1 MPSPTIRRV
10 ALAGIGLALTVVAI
24 VAVIP
29 YVAAT
34 QLVRD
39 RIAFELSMWSG
50 YKVTLGSAPQID
62 IWPLFKADLADV
74 TFSEWDGSPQ
84 PVVHADAIETGLSA
98 FAALRG
104 NVVFTSVKLTRPTLN
119 IWREALRARPAADRS
134 GGRFRQAV
142 AQARTLVVADPANP
156 DASKLPADAVGKIE
170 FVDGRVA
177 LRGRAQE
184 TEILS
189 SVSGTLDWP
198 ALNRPAS
205 LRVTGIWRGEM
216 VSVEVAGGQPLF
228 LAAGGSS
235 QVSGSMRSAPVS
247 GSFQGMANM
256 SSEAYLRGSLKLN
269 SPSMRRMLE
278 WSHTDIAAGS
288 AVGAVSLQG
297 ELSGAV
303 SRLKLANAVLGLD
316 NNQATGTLE
325 MAFGA
330 PIPSIAGTLA
340 FDTIDLRSFLGA
352 FSALTPDSGG
362 RYRTVD
368 SSAGDQLGLDLRLS
382 AARATAGAVT
392 FTNLAATAQVKP
404 GLAAF
409 DISDAT
415 AFDGSVQAGMRV
427 DRHSERTVVEMRLR
441 GNQIDMGALAKTM
454 QIHQL
459 VPITRADFAV
469 SLKGSGEDMSAVLRT
484 AAGSF
489 SASFGQGAMA
499 GIDLS
504 RFTERARS
512 GEFFPLA
519 DVGNGSLAFD
529 GIDLKTSIM
538 DGIARVEEASV
549 RLANGEIRLRGIVP
563 LPGRGLALAG
573 TLAGASGGK
582 AGKSSPAPT
591 SFFVGGSWDAPYIS
605 PVMPDFGQ
613 P

>member
-1 MPSPTIRRV
+1 MV
-10 ALAGIGLALTVVAI
+10 LAGIALALAVVAV

-29 YVAAT
+29 YIAAT

-39 RIAFELSMWSG
+39 RIALELSMWSG
-50 YKVTLGSAPQID
+50 YKVALGSAPQID
-62 IWPLFKADLADV
+62 IWPSFRAELADV
-74 TFSEWDGSPQ
+74 TFSEWEGSPQ
-84 PVVHADAIETGLSA
+84 PVVHADQIETGLSA

-104 NVVFTSVKLTRPTLN
+104 DVVFTSVKLTRPTLN
-119 IWREALRARPAADRS
+119 IWREALRTRPKDNWS

-142 AQARTLVVADPANP
+142 ARARALVEADPANP
-156 DASKLPADAVGKIE
+156 DASKLPADAVGTIE

-177 LRGRAQE
+177 LRGNGQE

-189 SVSGTLDWP
+189 SVSGMLDWP
-198 ALNRPAS
+198 ALNRAAS
-205 LRVTGIWRGEM
+205 LRATGIWRGEM
-216 VSVEVAGGQPLF
+216 VSLELTGAQPLF

-235 QVSGSMRSAPVS
+235 QVSGVMKSAPVS
-247 GSFQGMANM
+247 GSFQGTANM
-256 SSEAYLRGSLKLN
+256 AGDAYLRGNLKLT

-278 WSHTDIAAGS
+278 WSNTDIAAGA
-288 AVGAVSLQG
+288 AVGAFSLQG
-297 ELSGAV
+297 ELSGAFN
-303 SRLKLANAVLGLD
+303 RLKLANATLGLD

-325 MAFGA
+325 MALGA
-330 PIPSIAGTLA
+330 PIPSIGGTLA

-352 FSALTPDSGG
+352 FSALTPDGGG

-382 AARATAGAVT
+382 AARATAGPVT

-441 GNQIDMGALAKTM
+441 GNHVDMGALAKTM
-454 QIHQL
+454 QVHQF

-469 SLKGSGEDMSAVLRT
+469 SLKGSGEDLSEVLRT
-484 AAGSF
+484 AGGSF

-519 DVGNGSLAFD
+519 DVGSGSLAFD
-529 GIDLKTSIM
+529 GIDVKAGIM
-538 DGIARVEEASV
+538 DGIARVEAADV
-549 RLANGEIRLRGIVP
+549 RFGAGEIRLRGIVP

-573 TLAGASGGK
+573 TLAGKDNGKGGGGK
-582 AGKSSPAPT
+582 ADGTAAPLA
-591 SFFVGGSWDAPYIS
+591 FFVGGSWDAPYIS
-605 PVMPDFGQ
+605 PVMPGLRE

>member
-10 ALAGIGLALTVVAI
+10 VLAGIVLAFAVIAVVAI
-24 VAVIP
+24 IP
-29 YVAAT
+29 YIAAT

-62 IWPLFKADLADV
+62 IWPVFRAELADV
-74 TFSEWDGSPQ
+74 TFSEWEGSPQ
-84 PVVHADAIETGLSA
+84 PVVHADEIETGLSA

-104 NVVFTSVKLTRPTLN
+104 DVVFTSVKLTRPTLN
-119 IWREALRARPAADRS
+119 IWREALRTRPTADWS
-134 GGRFRQAV
+134 GGRFRQAI
-142 AQARTLVVADPANP
+142 ARARTLVEADPANP
-156 DASKLPADAVGKIE
+156 DASKLPSDAVGTIE

-177 LRGRAQE
+177 LHGNGQE

-189 SVSGTLDWP
+189 SVSGTVDWP
-198 ALNRPAS
+198 ALNRAANV
-205 LRVTGIWRGEM
+205 RATGIWRGEM
-216 VSVEVAGGQPLF
+216 VSLEVTGNQPLF

-235 QVSGSMRSAPVS
+235 QVTGTMQSAPVS
-247 GSFQGMANM
+247 GSFQGTANM
-256 SSEAYLRGSLKLN
+256 SGDAYLRGSLKIN

-278 WSHTDIAAGS
+278 WSHTDIAAGA
-288 AVGAVSLQG
+288 AVGAFSLQG

-303 SRLKLANAVLGLD
+303 SRLKLANATLGLD
-316 NNQATGTLE
+316 NNQATGTIE
-325 MAFGA
+325 MALWA
-330 PIPSIAGTLA
+330 PVPSIAGTLA

-368 SSAGDQLGLDLRLS
+368 RNAGDQLALDLRLS
-382 AARATAGAVT
+382 AARAAAGPVT
-392 FTNLAATAQVKP
+392 FTNLAATAQVKS

-415 AFDGSVQAGMRV
+415 AFDGSVQAAMRV
-427 DRHSERTVVEMRLR
+427 DRHSERTMVEMRLR
-441 GNQIDMGALAKTM
+441 GSHIDMGALARTM
-454 QIHQL
+454 QVHQL

-469 SLKGSGEDMSAVLRT
+469 SLKGSGEEMADVLRT
-484 AAGSF
+484 AGGTF

-499 GIDLS
+499 GVDLS

-512 GEFFPLA
+512 GEFFSLSE
-519 DVGNGSLAFD
+519 VGTGSLAFD
-529 GIDLKTSIM
+529 GIDVKASIM
-538 DGIARVEEASV
+538 DGIARVDDATV
-549 RLANGEIRLRGIVP
+549 RLGSGQIRLRGIVP

-573 TLAGASGGK
+573 TLAGKGGDK
-582 AGKSSPAPT
+582 AVPI

-605 PVMPDFGQ
+605 PVMPGTDQ